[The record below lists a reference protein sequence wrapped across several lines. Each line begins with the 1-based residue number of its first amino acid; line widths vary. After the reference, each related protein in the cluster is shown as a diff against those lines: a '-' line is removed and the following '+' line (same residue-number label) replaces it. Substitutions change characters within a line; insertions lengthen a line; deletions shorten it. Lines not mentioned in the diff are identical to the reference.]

1 MMMVIQNCA
10 TDAPLLLLNL
20 YNIMMFF
27 SPGYNVNGKF
37 EFRDLVPVGIAV
49 LVVIIDQLTKLWI
62 MANFALHEQ
71 QNVIPGLFDLVY
83 VTNTGAAFGF
93 LAGSKSWLRQFFFIG
108 VVIVALVV
116 IVYAYGHLKKQSKIF
131 AYSLG
136 LIGGGA
142 VGNLIDR
149 LRFGSVVDFLDFY
162 LGSYH
167 FPAFNAADSAI
178 TVGVG
183 LFLLG
188 TLLQHMEEKR
198 ST

>member
-1 MMMVIQNCA
+1 MN
-10 TDAPLLLLNL
+10 TTYEL
-20 YNIMMFF
+20 
-27 SPGYNVNGKF
+27 
-37 EFRDLVPVGIAV
+37 RDIIPVGIAA

-62 MANFALHEQ
+62 MTNFALHEQ

-93 LAGSKSWLRQFFFIG
+93 LAGSKSWLRQVFFVG
-108 VVIVALVV
+108 VAMVALVV
-116 IVYAYGHLKKQSKIF
+116 IVYAYGHLKKQNKIF

-142 VGNLIDR
+142 IGNLIDR

-167 FPAFNAADSAI
+167 WPAFNVADSAI

-198 ST
+198 LIQD

>member
-1 MMMVIQNCA
+1 
-10 TDAPLLLLNL
+10 
-20 YNIMMFF
+20 
-27 SPGYNVNGKF
+27 VNTKF
-37 EFRDLVPVGIAV
+37 ELSDLIPVGIVA
-49 LVVIIDQLTKLWI
+49 LVVIVDQLTKLWI
-62 MANFALHEQ
+62 ISNFVLHEQ
-71 QNVIPGLFDLVY
+71 QNIIPGLFDLVY

-93 LAGSKSWLRQFFFIG
+93 LAGSKSLLRQVFFVG
-108 VVIVALVV
+108 VGMVALVV
-116 IVYAYGHLKKQSKIF
+116 IVYAYGHLKKQGKIF
-131 AYSLG
+131 TYSLG

-183 LFLLG
+183 LFMLG
-188 TLLQHMEEKR
+188 TLLQHMEERKKQVQGKR
-198 ST
+198 